1 MLILTLLGNLI
12 TFPMALQFKHVP
24 LYLEWAPLGVF
35 SGEAKEKDLQEAK
48 KDEQTGED
56 KVRFVR
62 NKIALAMLLSRFYW

>member
-35 SGEAKEKDLQEAK
+35 SGKAEEKDLQEAK
-48 KDEQTGED
+48 EDEQIGED
-56 KVRFVR
+56 KVRFLR
-62 NKIALAMLLSRFYW
+62 NKIALAMLLSRF

>member
-35 SGEAKEKDLQEAK
+35 SGKAEEKDLQEAK
-48 KDEQTGED
+48 KDEQVGKD
-56 KVRFVR
+56 KVRFLR
-62 NKIALAMLLSRFYW
+62 NKIALAMLLSRF